1 MFNMNDVD
9 FLVQFTTLEFED
21 YCGLEDNEVETCET
35 KFKELNFND
44 FSSYMD
50 AKDFYA
56 FKKTVAEALKIDM
69 VKLVIDNEKPN
80 KLYKAEA
87 YDALLQM
94 VPELSKVLEE
104 AFGDKYMDEIHL
116 VEGVS
121 CTFYTYTAGNSVKY
135 VYDVNGNFL
144 TFGEDET
151 FIEPEVENASIVAEE
166 NEPVV
171 ETNDAS
177 ANSETP
183 NPDFSGVLKDV
194 AEDIKNKEKGE
205 KEMNKEQ
212 NVVKTAKERMA
223 KAAKSAKTKMGEDR
237 QAFVD
242 SCDKALDEIKNS
254 LTPVLQVIDDATGAT
269 VLKEEI
275 CKIIYKTVNGAES
288 KRDFFDMA
296 KKIREKVDS
305 GIEKLSKLDP
315 EDKLGNIAKLRE
327 VNKVQTCFFEDG
339 SSIEEEEVYTQTIWM
354 AFAKSIVWVC
364 KKVIRKLRRWFG
376 TNAETNV
383 FGAVG
388 AGIADAF
395 SKLGK
400 VFKGVAKMAGTVTMY
415 VASYVVAGVFTLA
428 AVIIE
433 AIKSVVS
440 KIKGWIE
447 TRKNKVKTTDVAED
461 IAEEEEFEEEFFYD
475 AEEDIEE

>member
-21 YCGLEDNEVETCET
+21 YCGLEDNEVEACEI
-35 KFKELNFND
+35 KFKELSLNSFNNR
-44 FSSYMD
+44 MN

-56 FKKTVAEALKIDM
+56 FKKTVAETLKLDM
-69 VKLVIDNEKPN
+69 VKLVVDDNKPN

-87 YDALLQM
+87 YDALMEM
-94 VPELSKVLEE
+94 VPELSKVLET
-104 AFGDKYMDEIHL
+104 AFADSYMDEIHL
-116 VEGVS
+116 TEGVS
-121 CTFYTYTAGNSVKY
+121 CTFFTFHAGEPVKY
-135 VYDVNGNFL
+135 SYDVEGNFL
-144 TFGEDET
+144 GTYDEEDLDGSC
-151 FIEPEVENASIVAEE
+151 IEPEVTVS
-166 NEPVV
+166 
-171 ETNDAS
+171 DD
-177 ANSETP
+177 SETP
-183 NPDFSGVLKDV
+183 NPDFSGVLKDA
-194 AEDIKNKEKGE
+194 AEEIKNKEKGE

-212 NVVKTAKERMA
+212 NVVRTAKERMV

-275 CKIIYKTVNGAES
+275 CGIIYKTVNDAKS

-305 GIEKLSKLDP
+305 RIEKLSKLDP

-339 SSIEEEEVYTQTIWM
+339 SSIEEEEVCTQTIWM

-364 KKVIRKLRRWFG
+364 KKVVRKLRRWFG

-415 VASYVVAGVFTLA
+415 VASYIVAGVFTLA

-440 KIKGWIE
+440 KIKGWVE
-447 TRKNKVKTTDVAED
+447 TRKNKVKATDVAED
-461 IAEEEEFEEEFFYD
+461 IAEEEELEEELFD
-475 AEEDIEE
+475 NEDEEDTEE

>member
-1 MFNMNDVD
+1 MFDMNSVD

-21 YCGLEDNEVETCET
+21 YCGLEDNEVEACEI
-35 KFKELNFND
+35 KFKELNLNSFNNR
-44 FSSYMD
+44 MD

-56 FKKTVAEALKIDM
+56 FKKTVAEALKLDM

-87 YDALLQM
+87 YNALMEM

-151 FIEPEVENASIVAEE
+151 EPEVENASIVAEE
-166 NEPVV
+166 NEPIV
-171 ETNDAS
+171 ESNDVS

-183 NPDFSGVLKDV
+183 NPDFSGVLKNV
-194 AEDIKNKEKGE
+194 AEEIKNEEKGE

-212 NVVKTAKERMA
+212 NVVKTAKERMV

-275 CKIIYKTVNGAES
+275 CGIIYKTVNDAKS

-305 GIEKLSKLDP
+305 RIEKLSKLDP
-315 EDKLGNIAKLRE
+315 EDKLGKVAKLRT
-327 VNKVQTCFFEDG
+327 VNTTAIFFEDG
-339 SSIEEEEVYTQTIWM
+339 SSIEEEDVCTQTIWM

-364 KKVIRKLRRWFG
+364 KKVVRKLRRWFG

-400 VFKGVAKMAGTVTMY
+400 VFKSVAKMAGTVTMY
-415 VASYVVAGVFTLA
+415 VASYIVAGVFTLA

-447 TRKNKVKTTDVAED
+447 TRKNKVKATDVAED
-461 IAEEEEFEEEFFYD
+461 IAEEEELEEEFFD
-475 AEEDIEE
+475 DEDEEDTEE